1 MGEMRQLGIP
11 FQIDEYER
19 NLIFNLIVQEKCID
33 KFGKMDNILQAVSD
47 IATVVWLAKEMFN
60 QDAEIWNRKNPDNQ
74 KPLVEEIDIK
84 QGVDGLGGII
94 ELQKA
99 VNAAILKGLPQEA
112 VQEVEEMGK
121 NLIAAQRMKEK
132 MTGKKKNQK

>member
-1 MGEMRQLGIP
+1 MGIP

-33 KFGKMDNILQAVSD
+33 KFGKMDD
-47 IATVVWLAKEMFN
+47 IFKAAEDINTVVWLAKEMLN
-60 QDAEIWNRKNPDNQ
+60 QDAEIWNKRNPDKQ
-74 KPLVEEIDIK
+74 KPLLDEIDIK

-99 VNAAILKGLPQEA
+99 VSEAILKGLPIEA
-112 VQEVEEMGK
+112 VKQVEELGEK
-121 NLIAAQRMKEK
+121 IAALRMK
-132 MTGKKKNQK
+132 KNSENLTNKDQ

>member
-1 MGEMRQLGIP
+1 MGIP

-33 KFGKMDNILQAVSD
+33 KFGKMDD
-47 IATVVWLAKEMFN
+47 IFKAAEDINTVVWLAKEMLN
-60 QDAEIWNRKNPDNQ
+60 QDAEIWNKRNPDKQ
-74 KPLVEEIDIK
+74 KPLLDEIDIK

-99 VNAAILKGLPQEA
+99 VSEAILKGLPKEA
-112 VQEVEEMGK
+112 VKQVEELGEK
-121 NLIAAQRMKEK
+121 IAAQRMKKNSENL
-132 MTGKKKNQK
+132 TKKDQK